1 MNLLRF
7 RRWPLWAPAV
17 LASLILTAC
26 PKGEHVEIYRTHP
39 RAPNLP
45 AAEIENLVHM
55 GPTVVDHDG
64 VRGVNFA
71 VYSENAT
78 RMEVL
83 LFNDPESNRPTRQ
96 FPLTRFG
103 NVWNIFVEGIGYGQ
117 HYGYIAW
124 GPNWEYD
131 PKWIPGQID
140 GFKSDVDVHGNRFNP
155 NKLLID
161 PWAKAVHRDH
171 DWSRGSLATGP
182 ARTEVTYA
190 AAAKSVVWR
199 SSYQWGV
206 AEAKY
211 RELRQNP
218 NAPGHRWQ
226 DLIIYETH
234 LKGATKSAASG
245 VKHPG
250 TYRGLGEMA
259 DYFKDLGVT
268 AVELLPIHEKP
279 LDGGYWGYQNIS
291 FFAPEVSY
299 AYRQQPHEVIDEFK
313 WMVEE
318 LHKRGIEVL
327 IDVVYN
333 HTGEGGLWR
342 NKIEIEPSPDS
353 KLDSQLVNFDPKE
366 ITGLY
371 SFRGLDNQAYYAL
384 PNADRGQYVN
394 NTGVGNQTR
403 PNHRPFRKLILDS
416 LRFYVEELHVD
427 GFRFDLAP
435 VLGERDGE
443 WWWDGENIHNTVL
456 QDIIDDPVLQ
466 KHNTRIIAEPW
477 SLQVYAIGGFPNATN
492 GKTGWYEWN
501 GRFRDWVR
509 EFLNCDDWK
518 LSSSSRKYC
527 HDWSQEMGVEDGGA
541 LLTGTEFLYKWNGR
555 KPYHA
560 VNMVTVH
567 DGFTLYDLMSYETKI
582 NKCGPL
588 NPVCCD
594 SPNSPFCDRDSGDSH
609 NRSRNWG
616 DEAMKRQMIRNAF
629 ALLFIA
635 HGTPTMLGGDEWM
648 RTQLG
653 NNNAYSNGADNEWN
667 WFDWGIWRAQPERI
681 RMHDFVR
688 SMIALRKKHAHAFA
702 RDEYGQGAPFAW
714 KKADNTEP
722 ADWGSRNVMIHY
734 HDRSVGPEVAVLIN
748 MEAHE
753 VEFTLPGGR
762 NWRRVIDTQ
771 RYFDTDAYFDSQDF
785 PGGPKPVQRSWN
797 ATLSDGPEVTGV
809 YGVPPRTIVILE
821 DAG

>member
-1 MNLLRF
+1 MI
-7 RRWPLWAPAV
+7 AV
-17 LASLILTAC
+17 LLTAC
-26 PKGEHVEIYRTHP
+26 PKDDYVQLYRTHDK
-39 RAPNLP
+39 APNLT
-45 AAEIENLVHM
+45 ASQIENLEVM
-55 GPTVVDHDG
+55 GPTLIDHEG

-83 LFNDPESNRPTRQ
+83 FFDDPESNRPIRQ

-103 NVWNIFVEGIGYGQ
+103 NVWNVFVEGVGLGQ

-140 GFKSDVDVHGNRFNP
+140 GFRADVDAFGNRFNP

-161 PWAKAVHRDH
+161 PYAKALHRDH
-171 DWSRGSLATGP
+171 DWSKGSLATGP

-190 AAAKSVVWR
+190 AAAKSVVVR
-199 SSYQWGV
+199 SDYQWGPQEQ
-206 AEAKY
+206 AY
-211 RELRQNP
+211 REKRKDP

-234 LKGATKSAASG
+234 LKGVTKSSASG

-291 FFAPEVSY
+291 FFAPEISY
-299 AYRQQPHEVIDEFK
+299 AFRQQPHEVIDEFK

-318 LHKRGIEVL
+318 LHKRDIEII

-342 NKIEIEPSPDS
+342 EKIEIEPSPDS
-353 KLDSQLVNFDPKE
+353 KLDSQLANFDPKE

-384 PNADRGQYVN
+384 SDVDRGHYWN

-416 LRFYVEELHVD
+416 LRYYVEELHVD

-435 VLGERDGE
+435 VLGENDGPQYY
-443 WWWDGENIHNTVL
+443 WNGPAPGEGYFERVEEIHRTVL
-456 QDIIDDPVLQ
+456 GDIIEDPVLRA
-466 KHNTRIIAEPW
+466 HNTRVIAEPW
-477 SLQVYAIGGFPNATN
+477 SLQKYAIGGFPNAKD
-492 GKTGWYEWN
+492 GKAGWYEWN
-501 GRFRDWVR
+501 GRFRDWTR
-509 EFLNCDDWK
+509 ELLNCDAWHFN
-518 LSSSSRKYC
+518 SSSRKYC
-527 HDWSQEMGVEDGGA
+527 HDWGQDKGVEDGGA
-541 LLTGTEFLYKWNGR
+541 LLTGTEFLYGWNGR

-560 VNMVTVH
+560 VNFITVH
-567 DGFTLYDLMSYETKI
+567 DGFTLYDLFSYEEKI

-616 DEAMKRQMIRNAF
+616 DEGGEAMKRQMIRNAF

-653 NNNAYSNGADNEWN
+653 NNNAYSTGADNEWN
-667 WFDWGIWRAQPERI
+667 WFDWGVWRANDERI

-702 RDEYGQGAPFAW
+702 RTEYGGGGAPFAW
-714 KKADNTEP
+714 KSPQNGEATWDGRTM
-722 ADWGSRNVMIHY
+722 MIHY
-734 HDRSVGPEVAVLIN
+734 YDPSAGPELAILIN
-748 MEAHE
+748 MEPTE
-753 VEFTLPGGR
+753 VPFTLPSGR
-762 NWRRVIDTQ
+762 TWRRLVDTQ
-771 RYFDTDAYFDSQDF
+771 QHFDTPAYFDSPQF
-785 PGGPKPVQRSWN
+785 PGTKPVQRSWN
-797 ATLSDGPEVTGV
+797 ATLEDGPQVQGS
-809 YGVPPRTIVILE
+809 YGVPGRTLVILE
-821 DAG
+821 AQGS